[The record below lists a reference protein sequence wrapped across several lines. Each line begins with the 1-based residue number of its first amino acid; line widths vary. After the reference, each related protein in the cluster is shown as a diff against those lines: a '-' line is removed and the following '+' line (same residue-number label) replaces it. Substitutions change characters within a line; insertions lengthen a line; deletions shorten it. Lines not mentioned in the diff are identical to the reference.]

1 MDRTT
6 TIIVLAFASLVLGAM
21 ATAIF
26 IYVIVPWR
34 RRRRAAK
41 AKAAAPRPVQVD
53 SADEVQEPD
62 EHAPSKQTK
71 KVKQHSLFIIFD
83 QPSADSDERLTQWLK
98 EKNAHYDAL
107 KKIFFIEGQQPS
119 NPITIANA
127 FPPGEMPDLLR
138 GETHEPIR
146 GISLL
151 VKPPLRKRRNQQMHV
166 YVELAKEMQTVFS
179 GKMLNDEREPAT
191 DSTFEQIIGE

>member
-6 TIIVLAFASLVLGAM
+6 TIIVLAFASLVLAAI

-41 AKAAAPRPVQVD
+41 AAASRPVQLD
-53 SADEVQEPD
+53 SSEEAQEPD
-62 EHAPSKQTK
+62 AHAPSKQTK
-71 KVKQHSLFIIFD
+71 KVTQHSLFIIFD
-83 QPSADSDERLTQWLK
+83 QPSEDSDERLTQWLR
-98 EKNAHYDAL
+98 EKDAHYDAL
-107 KKIFFIEGQQPS
+107 KKIFLIDGQQPS

-138 GETHEPIR
+138 GETHEPIK

-179 GKMLNDEREPAT
+179 GKMLNDERELAT

>member
-6 TIIVLAFASLVLGAM
+6 AIILLAFASLVLGAM

-26 IYVIVPWR
+26 IYIIVPWR
-34 RRRRAAK
+34 RRRRAEK
-41 AKAAAPRPVQVD
+41 AEAANPRPVQTNN
-53 SADEVQEPD
+53 SGKEQEP
-62 EHAPSKQTK
+62 EPPVSSKKTK
-71 KVKQHSLFIIFD
+71 TVKQHSLFVIFD
-83 QPSADSDERLTQWLK
+83 QPSKDSDERLTQWLR
-98 EKNAHYDAL
+98 EKDAHYDAL
-107 KKIFFIEGQQPS
+107 KKIFLIDGQQPS
-119 NPITIANA
+119 NPVTIANA

-138 GETHEPIR
+138 GETHEPIK

-179 GKMLNDEREPAT
+179 GKMLNDERELAT
-191 DSTFEQIIGE
+191 DSTFERIIGE

>member
-26 IYVIVPWR
+26 IYVVVPWR
-34 RRRRAAK
+34 RRRRAVK

-53 SADEVQEPD
+53 SSDEVQEPD
-62 EHAPSKQTK
+62 AYAPSKQTK

-83 QPSADSDERLTQWLK
+83 QPSADSDERLIQWLR

-107 KKIFFIEGQQPS
+107 KKIFLIDGQQPS
-119 NPITIANA
+119 NPVTIANA

-179 GKMLNDEREPAT
+179 SKMLNDERELAT

>member
-41 AKAAAPRPVQVD
+41 AAAARPVR
-53 SADEVQEPD
+53 SSPEEAQEPD
-62 EHAPSKQTK
+62 TSTPPKQTK
-71 KVKQHSLFIIFD
+71 KVKQHSLFVIFD
-83 QPSADSDERLTQWLK
+83 QPSKDSDERLTQWLQ
-98 EKNAHYDAL
+98 EKGAHYDAL
-107 KKIFFIEGQQPS
+107 KKIFLIDGQQPS

-138 GETHEPIR
+138 GETHEPIK

-151 VKPPLRKRRNQQMHV
+151 VKPPLHKRRNQQMHV
-166 YVELAKEMQTVFS
+166 YVELAKEMQSVFS
-179 GKMLNDEREPAT
+179 GKMLNDERELAT
-191 DSTFEQIIGE
+191 DSTFEQIIAE

>member
-6 TIIVLAFASLVLGAM
+6 TIILLAFASLVLAAM
-21 ATAIF
+21 ATTIF
-26 IYVIVPWR
+26 IYIIVPWR

-41 AKAAAPRPVQVD
+41 VAASRRVQVD
-53 SADEVQEPD
+53 NSEEEQEPD
-62 EHAPSKQTK
+62 TPAPSKQTK
-71 KVKQHSLFIIFD
+71 KVKQHSLFVVFD
-83 QPSADSDERLTQWLK
+83 QPSEDSDERLTHWLR
-98 EKNAHYDAL
+98 EKGAHYDAL
-107 KKIFFIEGQQPS
+107 KKIFLIDGQQPS
-119 NPITIANA
+119 NPVTVANA

-138 GETHEPIR
+138 GETHEPIK

-179 GKMLNDEREPAT
+179 GKMLNAEREPAT
-191 DSTFEQIIGE
+191 DSTFEQIIDE

>member
-6 TIIVLAFASLVLGAM
+6 TIILLAFASLVLAAM

-41 AKAAAPRPVQVD
+41 AAASRPVQED
-53 SADEVQEPD
+53 HAAEEQEPAPP
-62 EHAPSKQTK
+62 APSKQAK
-71 KVKQHSLFIIFD
+71 KVKQHSLFVIFD
-83 QPSADSDERLTQWLK
+83 QPSEDSDERLTHWLR
-98 EKNAHYDAL
+98 EKGAHYDAL
-107 KKIFFIEGQQPS
+107 KKIFLIDGQQPS
-119 NPITIANA
+119 NPVTVANA

-138 GETHEPIR
+138 GETHEPIK

-166 YVELAKEMQTVFS
+166 YVELAKEMQTVFR
-179 GKMLNDEREPAT
+179 GKMLNAEREPAT

>member
-41 AKAAAPRPVQVD
+41 AKAAAPRPVQ
-53 SADEVQEPD
+53 ADNSEKAQEPD
-62 EHAPSKQTK
+62 TPAPSKQTK

-83 QPSADSDERLTQWLK
+83 QPSEDSDERLTQWLR
-98 EKNAHYDAL
+98 EKDAHYDAL
-107 KKIFFIEGQQPS
+107 KKIFLIDGQQPS
-119 NPITIANA
+119 NPVTIANA

-138 GETHEPIR
+138 GETHEPIK

-179 GKMLNDEREPAT
+179 GKMLNDERELAT

>member
-6 TIIVLAFASLVLGAM
+6 TIIILAFASLVLAAM

-41 AKAAAPRPVQVD
+41 AKAAAPRPVNVD
-53 SADEVQEPD
+53 SSEEAQEPD
-62 EHAPSKQTK
+62 THAPSKQNK

-83 QPSADSDERLTQWLK
+83 QPSKDSDERLTQWLR
-98 EKNAHYDAL
+98 EKDAHYDAL
-107 KKIFFIEGQQPS
+107 KKIFLIDGQQPS
-119 NPITIANA
+119 NPVTIANA

-138 GETHEPIR
+138 GENHDPIK

-166 YVELAKEMQTVFS
+166 YVELAKEMQTVFR
-179 GKMLNDEREPAT
+179 GKMLNEQREPAT
-191 DSTFEQIIGE
+191 DSNFEKIIGE

>member
-34 RRRRAAK
+34 LRRRA
-41 AKAAAPRPVQVD
+41 AKAAAPRPVQ
-53 SADEVQEPD
+53 ADNSEKAQEPAPP
-62 EHAPSKQTK
+62 APSKQTK

-83 QPSADSDERLTQWLK
+83 QPSEDSDERLTQWLR
-98 EKNAHYDAL
+98 EKDAHYDAL
-107 KKIFFIEGQQPS
+107 KKIFLIDGQQPS
-119 NPITIANA
+119 NPVTIANA

-138 GETHEPIR
+138 GETHEPIK

-179 GKMLNDEREPAT
+179 GKMLNDERELAT

>member
-6 TIIVLAFASLVLGAM
+6 TIILLAFASLVLAAI

-41 AKAAAPRPVQVD
+41 AAASRPVQVD
-53 SADEVQEPD
+53 SSEEAQEPD
-62 EHAPSKQTK
+62 AHAPSKPTK

-83 QPSADSDERLTQWLK
+83 QPSQDSDERLTQWLQ
-98 EKNAHYDAL
+98 EKDAHYDAL
-107 KKIFFIEGQQPS
+107 KKIFLIDGQQPS

-138 GETHEPIR
+138 GKTHDPIK

-166 YVELAKEMQTVFS
+166 YVELAKEMQAVFS
-179 GKMLNDEREPAT
+179 GKMLNDERELAT

>member
-6 TIIVLAFASLVLGAM
+6 TIMLLAFVSLVLAAM
-21 ATAIF
+21 ATTIF

-41 AKAAAPRPVQVD
+41 AAASRPVQQVGG
-53 SADEVQEPD
+53 SEDEQKTDPPVT
-62 EHAPSKQTK
+62 SKQTK

-83 QPSADSDERLTQWLK
+83 QPSEDSDARLTQWLR
-98 EKNAHYDAL
+98 EKGAHYDAL
-107 KKIFFIEGQQPS
+107 KKVFLIDGQQPS
-119 NPITIANA
+119 NPVTVANA
-127 FPPGEMPDLLR
+127 FPPGEMPDLLH
-138 GETHEPIR
+138 GESHEPIK

-179 GKMLNDEREPAT
+179 GKMLNDERETAT
-191 DSTFEQIIGE
+191 DETFEQIIGE

>member
-6 TIIVLAFASLVLGAM
+6 TIIVLAFISLVLAAM

-26 IYVIVPWR
+26 IYVIVPWH

-41 AKAAAPRPVQVD
+41 AAALSRPAHA
-53 SADEVQEPD
+53 SSPEAAQEPPPP
-62 EHAPSKQTK
+62 APSKQTK
-71 KVKQHSLFIIFD
+71 KVKQHSLFVIFD
-83 QPSADSDERLTQWLK
+83 QPSEDSDERLTQWLREK
-98 EKNAHYDAL
+98 EAHYDSL
-107 KKIFFIEGQQPS
+107 KKIFLIDGQQPS
-119 NPITIANA
+119 NPITITNA

-138 GETHEPIR
+138 GETHEPIK

-166 YVELAKEMQTVFS
+166 YVELAKEMQRAFS
-179 GKMLNDEREPAT
+179 SKMLNGERELAT

>member
-1 MDRTT
+1 MDRTNA
-6 TIIVLAFASLVLGAM
+6 IILLAFASLVLGAM

-26 IYVIVPWR
+26 IYVVVPWR

-41 AKAAAPRPVQVD
+41 AEAAAPKPLQTNNPDRD
-53 SADEVQEPD
+53 QEP
-62 EHAPSKQTK
+62 EPPASPKKTK
-71 KVKQHSLFIIFD
+71 NVKQHSLFVIFD
-83 QPSADSDERLTQWLK
+83 QPNEDSDQRLTHWLR
-98 EKNAHYDAL
+98 EKGAHYDAL
-107 KKIFFIEGQQPS
+107 KKIFLIDGQQPS
-119 NPITIANA
+119 NPVTVANA

-138 GETHEPIR
+138 GESHDPIR

-179 GKMLNDEREPAT
+179 GKMLNAEREPAT
-191 DSTFEQIIGE
+191 DSTFEEIIGE

>member
-41 AKAAAPRPVQVD
+41 AAAARPVR
-53 SADEVQEPD
+53 SSPEENQEPD
-62 EHAPSKQTK
+62 TPTPPKQTK
-71 KVKQHSLFIIFD
+71 KVKQHSLFVIFD
-83 QPSADSDERLTQWLK
+83 QPSKESDERLTQWLQ
-98 EKNAHYDAL
+98 EKGAHYDAL
-107 KKIFFIEGQQPS
+107 KKIFLIDGQQPS

-138 GETHEPIR
+138 GETHEPIK

-151 VKPPLRKRRNQQMHV
+151 VKPPLHKRRNQQMHV
-166 YVELAKEMQTVFS
+166 YVELAKEMQSVFS
-179 GKMLNDEREPAT
+179 GKMLNDERELAT

>member
-26 IYVIVPWR
+26 IYIIVPWR
-34 RRRRAAK
+34 RRRRAEK
-41 AKAAAPRPVQVD
+41 AEAATPRPVQTGNSD
-53 SADEVQEPD
+53 KEQEP
-62 EHAPSKQTK
+62 EPPVSSKKTK
-71 KVKQHSLFIIFD
+71 NVKQHSLFIIFD
-83 QPSADSDERLTQWLK
+83 QPSEDSDERLTHWLR
-98 EKNAHYDAL
+98 EKGARYDAL
-107 KKIFFIEGQQPS
+107 KKILLIDGQQPS
-119 NPITIANA
+119 NPVTVANA

-166 YVELAKEMQTVFS
+166 YVELAKEMQTLFS
-179 GKMLNDEREPAT
+179 GKMLDAERESTT
-191 DSTFEQIIGE
+191 DDTFERIIG

>member
-26 IYVIVPWR
+26 IYVVVPWR

-41 AKAAAPRPVQVD
+41 AAAAAPRPVQVER
-53 SADEVQEPD
+53 SEEEQEP
-62 EHAPSKQTK
+62 ASPASSKQTK
-71 KVKQHSLFIIFD
+71 KIKQHSLFVIFD
-83 QPSADSDERLTQWLK
+83 QPNEESDERLTQWLR

-107 KKIFFIEGQQPS
+107 KKIFLIDGQQPS
-119 NPITIANA
+119 NPVTIANA

-138 GETHEPIR
+138 GETHEPIK

-179 GKMLNDEREPAT
+179 GKMLNDEREIAT

>member
-6 TIIVLAFASLVLGAM
+6 IIIVLAFASLVLGAM

-41 AKAAAPRPVQVD
+41 AEAPRPVQVA
-53 SADEVQEPD
+53 SSEGEQEPD
-62 EHAPSKQTK
+62 TLSQSKKTK
-71 KVKQHSLFIIFD
+71 KVTQHSLFIIFD
-83 QPSADSDERLTQWLK
+83 QPSEDSDERLTQWLR
-98 EKNAHYDAL
+98 EKDAHYDAL
-107 KKIFFIEGQQPS
+107 KKVFLIDGQQPS
-119 NPITIANA
+119 NPITITNA

-138 GETHEPIR
+138 GETHDPIK

-151 VKPPLRKRRNQQMHV
+151 VKPPLHKRRNQQMHV

-179 GKMLNDEREPAT
+179 GKMLNDERELAT
-191 DSTFEQIIGE
+191 DSTFEKIIGE

>member
-6 TIIVLAFASLVLGAM
+6 TIILLAFASLVLAAM
-21 ATAIF
+21 ATTIF
-26 IYVIVPWR
+26 IYIIVPWR

-41 AKAAAPRPVQVD
+41 VAASRRVQVD
-53 SADEVQEPD
+53 NSEEEQEPD
-62 EHAPSKQTK
+62 TPAPSKQTK
-71 KVKQHSLFIIFD
+71 KVKQHSLFVVFD
-83 QPSADSDERLTQWLK
+83 QPSEDSDERLTHWLR
-98 EKNAHYDAL
+98 EKGAHSDAL
-107 KKIFFIEGQQPS
+107 KKIFLIDGQQPS
-119 NPITIANA
+119 NPVTVANA

-138 GETHEPIR
+138 GETHEPIK

-179 GKMLNDEREPAT
+179 GKMLNAEREPAT
-191 DSTFEQIIGE
+191 DSTFEQIIDE

>member
-6 TIIVLAFASLVLGAM
+6 TIILLSFASLVLAGL

-41 AKAAAPRPVQVD
+41 AAAARSVPKVSSEP
-53 SADEVQEPD
+53 EQEP
-62 EHAPSKQTK
+62 PKPPKQTK
-71 KVKQHSLFIIFD
+71 KVTQHSLFIIFD
-83 QPSADSDERLTQWLK
+83 QPSEDSDERLTQWLR
-98 EKNAHYDAL
+98 EKGAHYDFL
-107 KKIFFIEGQQPS
+107 KKVFLIDGQQPS
-119 NPITIANA
+119 NPVTVANA
-127 FPPGEMPDLLR
+127 FPPGEMPDLLH
-138 GETHEPIR
+138 GEKHDPIK

-151 VKPPLRKRRNQQMHV
+151 VKPPLHKRRNQQMHV

-179 GKMLNDEREPAT
+179 ARMLNAERDTAT
-191 DSTFEQIIGE
+191 DDTFEQIIGE